1 MFFNNEEVNE
11 NEEVIEFEEEEE
23 FDIDVSKLRD
33 LLNKKVEEKELT
45 LDEILDK
52 INTQGIYSLT
62 DKEKKQLD
70 NYANNIW
77 KTKTQVFLLTKKKFN
92 ITSKTVLFADIVD
105 ENELPFASELAF
117 ENWYTSLRNSDLT
130 DAQLRATPLQ
140 VTVTNQLD
148 LSVITGYLLDIKNSC
163 NDIDLNT
170 DEVETKLDAIVTA
183 IDAGGIVAITCTE

>member
-70 NYANNIW
+70 NYANNI
-77 KTKTQVFLLTKKKFN
+77 
-92 ITSKTVLFADIVD
+92 
-105 ENELPFASELAF
+105 
-117 ENWYTSLRNSDLT
+117 
-130 DAQLRATPLQ
+130 
-140 VTVTNQLD
+140 
-148 LSVITGYLLDIKNSC
+148 
-163 NDIDLNT
+163 
-170 DEVETKLDAIVTA
+170 
-183 IDAGGIVAITCTE
+183 